1 MKVFFLMA
9 DQSNALLRAKS
20 KNFKVFREL
29 IQFLA
34 PYKKRIALAFVAM
47 MAVIVASLAMGQ
59 GVRYLID
66 DGFSATNPDL
76 LNIALLSVLGLA
88 VIMSVG
94 AFFRFYLVSWI
105 GERVVADMR
114 VAVYQQI
121 LKLDVAFFETTKTGE
136 VLSRLT
142 TDTTLLQ
149 SVIGSSVSMAL
160 RSLLTFIG
168 CLVMIFVTNVKLSV
182 LILVVVP
189 LVVLPIVILGKKVR
203 LLSKDSQDR
212 VADVGAYA
220 EETINAITTVQA
232 YTHEPHDYK
241 RFDRDV
247 TQAFVSARKR
257 IKVRGLLTALAML
270 LIFSAVGGVL
280 WVGGRDVMA
289 GEISGGELAAFLF
302 YAVIMASNVGMIS
315 EVMGELQRAA
325 GATERL
331 VELLKT
337 EPALKTTATPVSLP
351 APAKGEVCFEG
362 VTFRYPSRPD
372 RIALDGVNLDVKA
385 GETIAFVGPSGAGKT
400 TLFQLLMRFYDP
412 EAGRVVID
420 GVDAAH
426 ADPQDIRRRMALVA
440 QDPVV
445 FSANGW
451 DNIRYGRPEATDA
464 EVRAAADA
472 AQVTEFMEK
481 LPQGF
486 DSFLGEKGTRLS
498 GGQRQRLSIARA
510 LLRDPAI
517 LLLDEATSAL
527 DAENE
532 RIVQAALEQLMK
544 GRTTFIIAH
553 RLATVKNVDRI
564 FVVEEGRVI
573 ATGSHEE
580 LVRENA
586 LYARL
591 ASLQFAA

>member
-1 MKVFFLMA
+1 
-9 DQSNALLRAKS
+9 
-20 KNFKVFREL
+20 
-29 IQFLA
+29 
-34 PYKKRIALAFVAM
+34 
-47 MAVIVASLAMGQ
+47 
-59 GVRYLID
+59 
-66 DGFSATNPDL
+66 
-76 LNIALLSVLGLA
+76 
-88 VIMSVG
+88 
-94 AFFRFYLVSWI
+94 
-105 GERVVADMR
+105 
-114 VAVYQQI
+114 
-121 LKLDVAFFETTKTGE
+121 
-136 VLSRLT
+136 
-142 TDTTLLQ
+142 
-149 SVIGSSVSMAL
+149 
-160 RSLLTFIG
+160 
-168 CLVMIFVTNVKLSV
+168 
-182 LILVVVP
+182 
-189 LVVLPIVILGKKVR
+189 
-203 LLSKDSQDR
+203 
-212 VADVGAYA
+212 
-220 EETINAITTVQA
+220 
-232 YTHEPHDYK
+232 
-241 RFDRDV
+241 
-247 TQAFVSARKR
+247 
-257 IKVRGLLTALAML
+257 
-270 LIFSAVGGVL
+270 
-280 WVGGRDVMA
+280 
-289 GEISGGELAAFLF
+289 
-302 YAVIMASNVGMIS
+302 
-315 EVMGELQRAA
+315 
-325 GATERL
+325 
-331 VELLKT
+331 
-337 EPALKTTATPVSLP
+337 
-351 APAKGEVCFEG
+351 
-362 VTFRYPSRPD
+362 
-372 RIALDGVNLDVKA
+372 
-385 GETIAFVGPSGAGKT
+385 
-400 TLFQLLMRFYDP
+400 
-412 EAGRVVID
+412 VID